1 MIRRYLPALI
11 SSVLYIGFGIGIGLL
26 WIAATGRREMPP
38 WWMAVL
44 LAAGAAWIADLAE
57 QALRRRHHRRQRTAH
72 RTHARPRPTTRK
84 AA

>member
-11 SSVLYIGFGIGIGLL
+11 STALFIAIGIALGLV
-26 WIAATGRREMPP
+26 WIVATGRRDVP
-38 WWMAVL
+38 WWLAVL
-44 LAAGAAWIADLAE
+44 LAGGAAWIADLAE
-57 QALRRRHHRRQRTAH
+57 QALRGWRHRRQRTVR